1 MNKTNFIIGLIV
13 LILILLFMNFSVF
26 GKNNTN
32 LDYDEMTAGQVLDVK
47 IKLDNEIWVLEK
59 QRDEVIHI
67 YNIKRWRE
75 TVVDT
80 GTEIENTGL

>member
-47 IKLDNEIWVLEK
+47 IKLDNEI
-59 QRDEVIHI
+59 
-67 YNIKRWRE
+67 
-75 TVVDT
+75 
-80 GTEIENTGL
+80 

>member
-1 MNKTNFIIGLIV
+1 
-13 LILILLFMNFSVF
+13 
-26 GKNNTN
+26 
-32 LDYDEMTAGQVLDVK
+32 MTAGQVLDVK